1 MMCDKRITNESPCN
15 DKKIVESWHKNAP
28 SWTAVVRGGQIESR
42 RLVTDRA
49 IVEAVLDYSP
59 QSVVDIGCGEGWLI
73 RELASQVAYLVGV
86 DVVPDLIDQAKT
98 AGGGDFFVASYQ
110 AVADGAIEGLFD
122 AVVCNFSLLGKESVE
137 VLFSAVPACLKPGG
151 VFIV

>member
-73 RELASQVAYLVGV
+73 RELVPQVAHLVGV
-86 DVVPDLIDQAKT
+86 DVVPDLIAQAKT
-98 AGGGDFFVASYQ
+98 VGGGDFFVASYL
-110 AVADGAIEGLFD
+110 AIADGAIE
-122 AVVCNFSLLGKESVE
+122 
-137 VLFSAVPACLKPGG
+137 
-151 VFIV
+151 